1 MLIINGLVV
10 KDPKDPRAIAYH
22 AQKLAQANR
31 PYYYYN
37 ALTFLILI
45 VIATSVR
52 TYLSD
57 PFRLHS
63 IPAAARHPADH
74 APYFASDDML
84 VRTIMEPRFPT
95 TRNFTNSTGS
105 RKFLDSFWRSG
116 FDEGEEL
123 SASAGGRHGHVPEA
137 IDVDNESETG
147 ESLRVTRCSTV
158 AAALTAY
165 FCGGDAVTAYSNG
178 TLPEYSNDDGS
189 LNLFLKSAAI
199 LNTRDVVRVSIGARS
214 NKHTP
219 FSHTWVIVSIG
230 DGRFLW
236 LQGFIQK
243 YSLHGWLESVKKS
256 NGGDYSYDL
265 ETIEKKLELLRLLS
279 EGDHTE
285 WTTEANDAYNDLFGV
300 DLLKS
305 ARQKIGMM
313 RAKAET
319 EIRKDDV
326 VYGFKREDD
335 LLHVSFA
342 PLCQFPLK
350 ASETK

>member
-199 LNTRDVVRVSIGARS
+199 LNTRDVVRVSIGGERS
-214 NKHTP
+214 
-219 FSHTWVIVSIG
+219 
-230 DGRFLW
+230 
-236 LQGFIQK
+236 
-243 YSLHGWLESVKKS
+243 
-256 NGGDYSYDL
+256 
-265 ETIEKKLELLRLLS
+265 
-279 EGDHTE
+279 
-285 WTTEANDAYNDLFGV
+285 EA
-300 DLLKS
+300 K
-305 ARQKIGMM
+305 
-313 RAKAET
+313 RAFWKT
-319 EIRKDDV
+319 RIRDDV
-326 VYGFKREDD
+326 
-335 LLHVSFA
+335 
-342 PLCQFPLK
+342 
-350 ASETK
+350 ETKWLPSLSNNLSNNPFAQKDAPGRTRHRVQSIASKTSIRWSYGRQ